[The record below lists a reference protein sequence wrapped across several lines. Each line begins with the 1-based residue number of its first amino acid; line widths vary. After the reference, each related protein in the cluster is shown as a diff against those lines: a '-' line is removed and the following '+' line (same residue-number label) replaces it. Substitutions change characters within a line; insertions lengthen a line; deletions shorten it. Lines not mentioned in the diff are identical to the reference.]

1 MPQKRLLCVK
11 CHVIILDRQQLRSTM
26 KSKTVISHSSLPEGS
41 ASVGTSPSRR
51 MVLGGLASALSM
63 STMPAFAQ
71 TEWGESFDAQLPSA
85 GAVRSTRPILN
96 PQAATEAEWAL
107 QQYSALL
114 ARGGWNAVPADTA
127 LKLGMSHP
135 NVAALRQRLITSGDL
150 QQSVGISQSFDSY
163 VDGAVKRFQA
173 RHGIQPDGVV
183 GKISLAAMNVPIDV
197 RVSQLQTNFVR
208 LRALAGNKGDRF
220 IAVNLPAASIEAV
233 EADRVVSRHTAV
245 VGKVD
250 RQSPIL
256 NSKVYQINFNP
267 YWTVPVS
274 IIRKDM
280 IPRMQQDPTYL
291 TENRIRIYDKSGSEL
306 QPTQI
311 NWTNDEAVNFRFR
324 QDPGEGNSLGS
335 IRINFHNTHAVYL
348 HDTPAKGLFGEEYR
362 FNSSGCIR
370 VQNIKELVAWILRD
384 NGNEWSFSSVNDTI
398 RTGDR
403 RDVKVERQV
412 PIYFTYITA
421 WAMDGVVHFRDDI
434 YDRDGVGPL
443 ASR

>member
-1 MPQKRLLCVK
+1 MTLKKSISQNSLTETTAAV
-11 CHVIILDRQQLRSTM
+11 STNP
-26 KSKTVISHSSLPEGS
+26 T
-41 ASVGTSPSRR
+41 RR
-51 MVLGGLASALSM
+51 AVVGGLASAFSM
-63 STMPAFAQ
+63 TSMLAPAFAQ
-71 TEWGESFDAQLPSA
+71 TEWGESFDAKLPSA
-85 GAVRSTRPILN
+85 GAVRSTRPVLN

-114 ARGGWNAVPADTA
+114 ARGGWNAVPADTT

-163 VDGAVKRFQA
+163 IDEAVKRFQA
-173 RHGIQPDGVV
+173 RHGIEPDGVV

-197 RVSQLQTNFVR
+197 RVAQLQTNFVR
-208 LRALAGNKGDRF
+208 LRSLSGNKGERF
-220 IAVNLPAASIEAV
+220 IAVNLPAANIEAV
-233 EADRVVSRHTAV
+233 EAERVVSRHTAV

-291 TENRIRIYDKSGSEL
+291 TENRIRIYDKGGAEL

-311 NWTNDEAVNFRFR
+311 NWTTDEAVNFRFR

-335 IRINFHNTHAVYL
+335 IRINFHNEHAVYL

-384 NGNEWSFSSVNDTI
+384 NGNQWSFSSVNDTI
-398 RTGDR
+398 RTGER
-403 RDVKVERQV
+403 LDVKVERQV

-434 YDRDGVGPL
+434 YNRDGVGPL

>member
-1 MPQKRLLCVK
+1 MRNKINKNQSVLPSQ
-11 CHVIILDRQQLRSTM
+11 D
-26 KSKTVISHSSLPEGS
+26 SSSP
-41 ASVGTSPSRR
+41 ANPSRR
-51 MVLGGLASALSM
+51 VVIGGLASAFSMTTMLS
-63 STMPAFAQ
+63 PAFSQA
-71 TEWGESFDAQLPSA
+71 EWGESFDAQSPNS
-85 GAVRSTRPILN
+85 GTVNTNRPILN

-107 QQYSALL
+107 QQYSGLL
-114 ARGGWNAVPADTA
+114 SRGGWNAVPADKT
-127 LKLGMSHP
+127 LKLGMSDS
-135 NVAALRQRLITSGDL
+135 NVSALRQRLITSGDL

-163 VDGAVKRFQA
+163 VDEAVKRFQA

-183 GKISLAAMNVPIDV
+183 GKISLAAMNVPVDV

-208 LRALAGNKGDRF
+208 LRSLAGHKGDRF

-233 EADRVVSRHTAV
+233 EADHVVSRHTAV

-291 TENRIRIYDKSGSEL
+291 TENRIRIYDKGGAEL

-311 NWTNDEAVNFRFR
+311 NWTTDEAVNFRFR

-335 IRINFHNTHAVYL
+335 IRINFHNQHAVYL

-384 NGNEWSFSSVNDTI
+384 NGENWSYSSVNDTI

-403 RDVKVERQV
+403 RDVKVARQV

-434 YDRDGVGPL
+434 YNRDGVGPL
-443 ASR
+443 ASRQ

>member
-1 MPQKRLLCVK
+1 MTIEK
-11 CHVIILDRQQLRSTM
+11 HSTQN
-26 KSKTVISHSSLPEGS
+26 SLSSSS
-41 ASVGTSPSRR
+41 ADLAANPNRR
-51 MVLGGLASALSM
+51 VVLGGLASAFSM
-63 STMPAFAQ
+63 STMLAPAFGQ
-71 TEWGESFDAQLPSA
+71 TEWGESFDSQSPSA
-85 GAVRSTRPILN
+85 VAVRSTRPILN
-96 PQAATEAEWAL
+96 AQAATEVEWAL

-114 ARGGWNAVPADTA
+114 ARGGWNAVPADTT
-127 LKLGMSHP
+127 LKLGMSHA
-135 NVAALRQRLITSGDL
+135 NVGALRQRLITSGDL
-150 QQSVGISQSFDSY
+150 QESSGISQSFDSY
-163 VDGAVKRFQA
+163 VDQAVKRFQA

-183 GKISLAAMNVPIDV
+183 GKLSLAAMNVPVGV
-197 RVSQLQTNFVR
+197 RVGQLQTNFVR
-208 LRALAGNKGDRF
+208 LRSLSGSKGDRF

-280 IPRMQQDPTYL
+280 IPRMQQDPSYL
-291 TENRIRIYDKSGSEL
+291 TENRIRIYDKGGTEL

-311 NWTNDEAVNFRFR
+311 NWTTDEAVNFRFR

-335 IRINFHNTHAVYL
+335 IRINFHNQHAVYL
-348 HDTPAKGLFGEEYR
+348 HDTPSKGLFGEEYR

-384 NGNEWSFSSVNDTI
+384 NGDNWSFSSVNDTI

-403 RDVKVERQV
+403 RDVKVARQV

-434 YDRDGVGPL
+434 YNRDGVGPL
-443 ASR
+443 ASRQ